1 MNIAVIGTGYVG
13 LVAGSCLA
21 ESGNDVWCVDS
32 DAAKIEKLRQGMIPI
47 YEPGLPEIVERNL
60 REERLTFTTDLDA
73 AVKKSFVL
81 FVAVGTPTTP
91 NGAAD
96 LTAVFEVARAIG
108 KAMDR
113 YKVIVVKSTV
123 PVGTSEKIREI
134 LKSETDHPFDLLS
147 NPEFLKQGAAVED
160 FMKPDRVVVGA
171 DDVRAAEILRD
182 LYAPFVRTGS
192 PVLIVDV
199 RTAELLK
206 YAANAF
212 LAARIS
218 FMNEIA
224 NLCEH
229 VGANVD
235 MIRKGLAS
243 DSRIGPA
250 FLFAGVGFGGSCFPK
265 DIRALAD
272 TGRQHNYEMKILEAV
287 GAVNDNQA
295 QRFVEKV
302 RRHFNGNLSGA
313 QLAVWG
319 LSFKPRTNDMRDAP
333 AIKIIESLLSEH
345 ATIMAY
351 DPEALDEAKRI
362 FGPRIQIASN
372 NYGCVEGADAL
383 LLITEW
389 QAFRNPNFE
398 RMKNIMRQPVIF
410 DGRNIYD
417 PGQVRQLGFTYYS
430 VGRT

>member
-21 ESGNDVWCVDS
+21 ESGNDVWCVDN
-32 DAAKIEKLRQGMIPI
+32 DAAKVENLKNGVIPI
-47 YEPGLPEIVERNL
+47 YEPGLPEIVQRNI
-60 REERLTFTTDLDA
+60 REERLTFTTDLEA
-73 AVKKSFVL
+73 AVKKSFVI
-81 FVAVGTPTTP
+81 FVAVGTPPQP

-96 LTAVFEVARAIG
+96 LTAVFNVAAAIG
-108 KAMDR
+108 RAMDR

-134 LKSETDHPFDLLS
+134 LKKETAHPFDLMS

-171 DDVRAAEILRD
+171 DDVRPAEILRD

-199 RTAELLK
+199 RTAEMLK

-224 NLCEH
+224 NLCER

-235 MIRKGLAS
+235 NIRKGLAS

-250 FLFAGVGFGGSCFPK
+250 FLFPGVGFGGSCFPK
-265 DIRALAD
+265 DIRALID
-272 TGRQHNYEMKILEAV
+272 TGRQHDYEMKILEATD
-287 GAVNDNQA
+287 AVNSDQPSL
-295 QRFVEKV
+295 FVDKI
-302 RRHFNGNLSGA
+302 RKHFKGELRDKRIG
-313 QLAVWG
+313 VWG
-319 LSFKPRTNDMRDAP
+319 LAFKPRTNDMRDAP
-333 AIKIIESLLSEH
+333 SVKIIESLLADG
-345 ATIMAY
+345 ATIVAY
-351 DPEALDEAKRI
+351 DPEAMDEAKKI
-362 FGPRIQIASN
+362 FGARIQLVGN

-383 LLITEW
+383 LIVTEW

-398 RMKNIMRQPVIF
+398 RMKSMMRHPVIF

-417 PGQVRQLGFTYYS
+417 PIPIHQLGFTYYS
-430 VGRT
+430 VGR

>member
-32 DAAKIEKLRQGMIPI
+32 DAAKIENLRQGMIPI

-96 LTAVFEVARAIG
+96 LAAVFDVARAIG

-123 PVGTSEKIREI
+123 PAGTSEKLREI
-134 LKSETDHPFDLLS
+134 LKSETHHPFDLLS
-147 NPEFLKQGAAVED
+147 NPEFLKQGAAVDD

-171 DDVRAAEILRD
+171 DDV
-182 LYAPFVRTGS
+182 
-192 PVLIVDV
+192 
-199 RTAELLK
+199 
-206 YAANAF
+206 
-212 LAARIS
+212 
-218 FMNEIA
+218 
-224 NLCEH
+224 
-229 VGANVD
+229 
-235 MIRKGLAS
+235 
-243 DSRIGPA
+243 
-250 FLFAGVGFGGSCFPK
+250 
-265 DIRALAD
+265 RALAD

-295 QRFVEKV
+295 QRFVEKI
-302 RRHFNGNLSGA
+302 RRHFSSHLSGA
-313 QLAVWG
+313 RLAVWG

-345 ATIMAY
+345 ATITAY

-362 FGPRIQIASN
+362 FGTRIQLASN

-398 RMKNIMRQPVIF
+398 RMKHIMRQPVIF

-430 VGRT
+430 MGRT

>member
-81 FVAVGTPTTP
+81 FVAVGTPPTP

-96 LTAVFEVARAIG
+96 LTAVFDVARAIG

-134 LKSETDHPFDLLS
+134 LKSETHHPFDLLS

-410 DGRNIYD
+410 DGRNVYD

-430 VGRT
+430 MGRT

>member
-13 LVAGSCLA
+13 LVAGSCFA
-21 ESGNDVWCVDS
+21 ESGNDVSCVDK
-32 DAAKIEKLRQGMIPI
+32 DAEKIENLQKGVIPI
-47 YEPGLPEIVERNL
+47 YEPGLPEIIERNV
-60 REERLTFTTDLDA
+60 REERLTFTTDLEA
-73 AVKKSFVL
+73 AVRRSFVI
-81 FVAVGTPTTP
+81 FIAVGTPP
-91 NGAAD
+91 QPDGAAD
-96 LTAVFEVARAIG
+96 LTAVFNVASAIG
-108 KAMDR
+108 RAMDR
-113 YKVIVVKSTV
+113 YKVIAIKSTV
-123 PVGTSEKIREI
+123 PVGTNEKVREI
-134 LKSETDHPFDLLS
+134 LKKETSHPFDLLS
-147 NPEFLKQGAAVED
+147 NPEFLKQGAAVDD
-160 FMKPDRVVVGA
+160 FMKPDRVIVGS

-199 RTAELLK
+199 RTAEMLK

-224 NLCEH
+224 NLCEV

-250 FLFAGVGFGGSCFPK
+250 FLFPGVGYGGSCFPK
-265 DIRALAD
+265 DIRALID
-272 TGRQHNYEMKILEAV
+272 TGRQHQYEMDILAAV
-287 GAVNDNQA
+287 DAVNRNQA
-295 QRFVEKV
+295 TRFVEKV
-302 RRHFNGNLSGA
+302 RNHFKGNLRDKRIG
-313 QLAVWG
+313 VWG

-333 AIKIIESLLSEH
+333 SIKIIESLL
-345 ATIMAY
+345 ADGAAITAY
-351 DPEALDEAKRI
+351 DPEALDEGRKI
-362 FGPRIQIASN
+362 FGTRVQFAMN

-383 LLITEW
+383 LIVTEW

-398 RMKNIMRQPVIF
+398 RLKAMMRQPVVF

-417 PGQVRQLGFTYYS
+417 PLQLRQLGFTYYS
-430 VGRT
+430 VGRV

>member
-1 MNIAVIGTGYVG
+1 MNIGVIGTGYVG
-13 LVAGSCLA
+13 LVAGACFA

-32 DAAKIEKLRQGMIPI
+32 DSSKIERLKKGEIPI

-60 REERLTFTTDLDA
+60 REERLTFTTDLAA
-73 AVKKSFVL
+73 AVKKSLVL

-91 NGAAD
+91 SGAAD
-96 LTAVFEVARAIG
+96 LTSVFQVASEIG
-108 KAMDR
+108 RAMDR

-123 PVGTSEKIREI
+123 PVGTSEKIRAI
-134 LKSETDHPFDLLS
+134 LKKETNHPFDLLS

-171 DDVRAAEILRD
+171 DDVRPAEILRD

-192 PVLIVDV
+192 PVLLVDV

-224 NLCEH
+224 NLCEQ

-235 MIRKGLAS
+235 LIRKGLAA

-250 FLFAGVGFGGSCFPK
+250 FLFPGVGFGGSCFPK
-265 DIRALAD
+265 DIKALID
-272 TGRQHNYEMKILEAV
+272 TGKQHNYEMQILQAV
-287 GAVNDNQA
+287 DGVNQNQTSG
-295 QRFVEKV
+295 FVEKV
-302 RRHFNGNLSGA
+302 RKHFEGNMRDKR
-313 QLAVWG
+313 LAVWG

-333 AIKIIESLLSEH
+333 SISIIESLL
-345 ATIMAY
+345 AAGAVVTGY
-351 DPEALDEAKRI
+351 DPEAMDEAKRI
-362 FGPRIQIASN
+362 FGGRIQLAPN
-372 NYGCVEGADAL
+372 NYACVESADAL
-383 LLITEW
+383 LVITEW

-398 RMKNIMRQPVIF
+398 RMKSVMRHPVIF

-417 PGQVRQLGFTYYS
+417 PAQLRQLGFAYYS
-430 VGRT
+430 VGRA

>member
-81 FVAVGTPTTP
+81 FVAVGTPPTP

-96 LTAVFEVARAIG
+96 LTAVFDVARAIG

-134 LKSETDHPFDLLS
+134 LKSETHHPFDLLS

-287 GAVNDNQA
+287 GAVNDNQG

-302 RRHFNGNLSGA
+302 RRHFNGNISGA
-313 QLAVWG
+313 RLAVWG

-345 ATIMAY
+345 ATITAY

-362 FGPRIQIASN
+362 FGPRIQLASN

-398 RMKNIMRQPVIF
+398 RIKKTMRQPVVL

-417 PGQVRQLGFTYYS
+417 PAQVRQLGFTYYS
-430 VGRT
+430 VGRS